1 MTEAQRK
8 DYDNAV
14 SSLSSIPKG
23 AASRMIWE
31 RILEDWAVCRGK
43 DVKPP
48 VPVVYT
54 AVDFA
59 DRAKELRERARKYRD
74 GKFDDVADAVEA
86 DAKMMDYGAA
96 LAAIRYDAK
105 QEAGSMVYDL
115 NHLAQVPP
123 SKQAMADLARNCLKQ
138 AMRIWNIL
146 ANGEENR

>member
-8 DYDNAV
+8 DYDDAMA
-14 SSLSSIPKG
+14 SLSSIPKG
-23 AASRMIWE
+23 AASRKLWE

-48 VPVVYT
+48 VPILYT

-59 DRAKELRERARKYRD
+59 DRAKELRERAQKYRD
-74 GKFDDVADAVEA
+74 GKFDDVAEAVEA

-105 QEAGSMVYDL
+105 QQIGSFVYDAG
-115 NHLAQVPP
+115 HP
-123 SKQAMADLARNCLKQ
+123 ADAHWVGRKVVERL
-138 AMRIWNIL
+138 MHIWNIL
-146 ANGEENR
+146 AHGEENR